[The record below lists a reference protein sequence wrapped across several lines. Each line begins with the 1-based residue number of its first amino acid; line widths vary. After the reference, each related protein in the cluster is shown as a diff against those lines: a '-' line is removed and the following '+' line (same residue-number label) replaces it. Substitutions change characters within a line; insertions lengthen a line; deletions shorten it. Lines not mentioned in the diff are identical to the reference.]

1 VQSAAGLRP
10 RQFVV
15 RKRIAPAQPI
25 VNGKETAL
33 FHLSKTT
40 SNFTLSNRF
49 KPLSQSCRRANMAI
63 SVLPHRD
70 QLGVK
75 DCPNLFLDGRW
86 IQPESEE
93 VWTHIHPATHEAVT
107 RFAVANANDV
117 DRAVVAARKAF
128 EEGPWPKMK
137 ARERKRILDR
147 IAHLARANAGQ
158 LNHLQTMDN
167 GLPVS
172 AHAMYPLGP
181 EYFADT
187 FEHYAG
193 WIDKLGGQTLPDTG
207 GADDVIAM
215 TLRDPVGVVAAIL
228 PWNAPLN
235 LFCKKVAP
243 ALAAGC
249 TIVLKP
255 SEYASLTV
263 IRLTEL
269 LEEAGVPKG
278 VFNLVMGTGPTAGEA
293 LINHPMVDKIH
304 FTGSRRV
311 GEHIIEV
318 SGKGIKRVSL
328 ELGGKSPQV
337 IFDDAPDL
345 NMAAAAAMAGVSMG
359 LSGQGCSCLT
369 RTLVQQ
375 SIYDAV
381 VEKAAN
387 YTSTIKF
394 GDPFDSAT
402 TSAPIINEKQ
412 LERIMRYIK
421 AGCDSGAR
429 LVIGGDR
436 PSSGDLAKGNFI
448 NPTVFADVRNDMTIA
463 REEIFGPVLA
473 MIPFKDEAEALR
485 IANDTSY
492 GLAAMVCTCDIG
504 RAMRFAKGLRAGKI
518 GVNTFATLPNLP
530 FGGFKGS
537 GIGREGGLE
546 GVEEYTEI
554 KSVYIG
560 LGGR

>member
-1 VQSAAGLRP
+1 
-10 RQFVV
+10 
-15 RKRIAPAQPI
+15 
-25 VNGKETAL
+25 
-33 FHLSKTT
+33 
-40 SNFTLSNRF
+40 
-49 KPLSQSCRRANMAI
+49 MAI
-63 SVLPHRD
+63 SVLGHRD
-70 QLGVK
+70 RLGVK
-75 DCPNLFLDGRW
+75 DRTKLYIDGNW
-86 IQPESEE
+86 VQPASNES
-93 VWTHIHPATHEAVT
+93 WTHRHPATHEAVT
-107 RFAVANANDV
+107 RFAVADARDV
-117 DRAVVAARKAF
+117 DRAVRAAHTAF
-128 EEGPWPKMK
+128 DEGPWPKMK

-147 IAHLARANAGQ
+147 IANLARANADQ
-158 LNHLQTMDN
+158 LSHLQTLDN

-172 AHAMYPLGP
+172 SHSTYPLGP

-187 FEHYAG
+187 FEYYAG

-207 GADDVIAM
+207 AGDDVMAM

-263 IRLTEL
+263 IRLTEM
-269 LEEAGVPKG
+269 LEEAGLPKG
-278 VFNLVMGTGPTAGEA
+278 VFNLMLGTGQVVGEA
-293 LINHPMVDKIH
+293 LISHPMVDKVH
-304 FTGSRRV
+304 FTGSRAV
-311 GEHIIEV
+311 GEHILEV

-345 NMAAAAAMAGVSMG
+345 NMAAVAAMGGVSMG
-359 LSGQGCSCLT
+359 LSGQGCSCMT

-375 SIYDAV
+375 SIYDEV
-381 VEKAAN
+381 VEKAAGFAA
-387 YTSTIKF
+387 TIKL
-394 GDPFDSAT
+394 GDPFDPAT

-412 LERIMRYIK
+412 LDRIMGYIR
-421 AGCDSGAR
+421 AGCAEGAR
-429 LVIGGDR
+429 LVVGGDR
-436 PSSGDLAKGNFI
+436 PSNGDLSEGNFI
-448 NPTVFADVRNDMTIA
+448 NPTLFAGVNNEMRIA

-492 GLAAMVCTCDIG
+492 GLAAMVCTRDIG
-504 RAMRFAKGLRAGKI
+504 RALRFARGFRAGKI

-546 GVEEYTEI
+546 GIEEYTEI

-560 LGGR
+560 LGPRA

>member
-1 VQSAAGLRP
+1 M
-10 RQFVV
+10 
-15 RKRIAPAQPI
+15 
-25 VNGKETAL
+25 E
-33 FHLSKTT
+33 
-40 SNFTLSNRF
+40 
-49 KPLSQSCRRANMAI
+49 I

-70 QLGVK
+70 QLGIK
-75 DCPNLFLDGRW
+75 DCPNLYLDGRW
-86 IQPESEE
+86 VRPESDGT
-93 VWTHIHPATHEAVT
+93 WTHIHPATHETVAW
-107 RFAVANANDV
+107 FAIASAADV
-117 DRAVVAARKAF
+117 DRAVRAGRKAF
-128 EEGPWPKMK
+128 DDGPWPRMK

-147 IAHLARANAGQ
+147 IADLARANASQ
-158 LNHLQTMDN
+158 LSNLQTMDN

-172 AHAMYPLGP
+172 SHSTYQLGP

-193 WIDKLGGQTLPDTG
+193 WIDKLSGQTLPDPG
-207 GADDVIAM
+207 GADDVMAM
-215 TLRDPVGVVAAIL
+215 TLREPVGVVATIL

-235 LFCKKVAP
+235 LFCKKIAP

-249 TIVLKP
+249 TIVMKP
-255 SEYASLTV
+255 SEYASFTV

-278 VFNLVMGTGPTAGEA
+278 VFNLVLGTGPTVGEA
-293 LINHPMVDKIH
+293 LISHPLVDKIH
-304 FTGSRRV
+304 FTGSRAV
-311 GEHIIEV
+311 GEHIIEM

-337 IFDDAPDL
+337 IFEDAPDL
-345 NMAAAAAMAGVSMG
+345 NMAAAAAMGGVSMG

-381 VEKAAN
+381 VEKAAACASN
-387 YTSTIKF
+387 VRY
-394 GDPFDSAT
+394 GDPFDSTT
-402 TSAPIINEKQ
+402 TSAAIINEKQ
-412 LERIMRYIK
+412 VDRIMGFIK
-421 AGCDSGAR
+421 AGNNEGAR
-429 LVIGGDR
+429 LVVGGDR
-436 PSSGDLAKGNFI
+436 PANGALAKGNFI
-448 NPTVFADVRNDMTIA
+448 NPTLFAGVRNDMTIA

-473 MIPFKDEAEALR
+473 MIPFKDEEEALR
-485 IANDTSY
+485 LANDTSY
-492 GLAAMVCTCDIG
+492 GLAAMVCTRDIG
-504 RAMRFAKGLRAGKI
+504 RALRFARGFRAGKI

-537 GIGREGGLE
+537 GLGREGGLQ
-546 GVEEYTEI
+546 GIEEYTEI

>member
-1 VQSAAGLRP
+1 
-10 RQFVV
+10 
-15 RKRIAPAQPI
+15 
-25 VNGKETAL
+25 
-33 FHLSKTT
+33 
-40 SNFTLSNRF
+40 
-49 KPLSQSCRRANMAI
+49 MAI
-63 SVLPHRD
+63 SVLGHRD
-70 QLGVK
+70 RLGVK
-75 DCPNLFLDGRW
+75 DRTKLYIDGNW
-86 IQPESEE
+86 VQTDSDES
-93 VWTHIHPATHEAVT
+93 WNHIHPATHEAVT
-107 RFAVANANDV
+107 RFATANARDV
-117 DRAVVAARKAF
+117 DRAVRAARKAF
-128 EEGPWPKMK
+128 DEGPWPAMK

-147 IAHLARANAGQ
+147 IANLARDNADQ
-158 LNHLQTMDN
+158 LNDLQTLDN

-172 AHAMYPLGP
+172 SHAAYPLGP
-181 EYFADT
+181 QYFADT

-207 GADDVIAM
+207 GADDVMAM

-249 TIVLKP
+249 TIVMKP
-255 SEYASLTV
+255 SEYASLTI
-263 IRLTEL
+263 IRLTEM
-269 LEEAGVPKG
+269 LEEAGLPKG
-278 VFNLVMGTGPTAGEA
+278 VFNLVLGTGAEVGEA
-293 LINHPMVDKIH
+293 LITHPMVDKVH
-304 FTGSRRV
+304 FTGSRAV

-345 NMAAAAAMAGVSMG
+345 NLAAAAAMGGVSMG

-381 VEKAAN
+381 VEKAAGFA
-387 YTSTIKF
+387 STIKF
-394 GDPFDSAT
+394 GDPFDPAT

-412 LERIMRYIK
+412 VDRIMGYIK
-421 AGCDSGAR
+421 VGAADGAR
-429 LVIGGDR
+429 LVVGGDR
-436 PSSGDLAKGNFI
+436 PSNGDLANGNFI
-448 NPTVFADVRNDMTIA
+448 NPTLFADVNNQMRIA

-492 GLAAMVCTCDIG
+492 GLAAMVCTRDIG
-504 RAMRFAKGLRAGKI
+504 RALRFARGFRAGKI

-537 GIGREGGLE
+537 GIGREGGLQ
-546 GVEEYTEI
+546 GIEEYTEI

-560 LGGR
+560 LGHRG

>member
-1 VQSAAGLRP
+1 
-10 RQFVV
+10 
-15 RKRIAPAQPI
+15 
-25 VNGKETAL
+25 
-33 FHLSKTT
+33 
-40 SNFTLSNRF
+40 
-49 KPLSQSCRRANMAI
+49 MAI
-63 SVLPHRD
+63 SVLTHSKR
-70 QLGVK
+70 LGVRDRPK
-75 DCPNLFLDGRW
+75 LYIDGAW
-86 IQPESEE
+86 VQPDNDET
-93 VWTHIHPATHEAVT
+93 WTHIHPATHEAVA
-107 RFAVANANDV
+107 RFGTAGIKDV
-117 DRAVVAARKAF
+117 DRAVLAARKAF
-128 EEGPWPKMK
+128 EEGPWSRMK
-137 ARERKRILDR
+137 TRERKRILDR
-147 IAHLARANAGQ
+147 IANLARANADQ

-172 AHAMYPLGP
+172 SHSAYPLGP
-181 EYFADT
+181 DYFADT
-187 FEHYAG
+187 FEYYAG
-193 WIDKLGGQTLPDTG
+193 WIDKLGGETLPDTG

-215 TLRDPVGVVAAIL
+215 TMRDPVGVVAAIL

-249 TIVLKP
+249 TVVMKP
-255 SEYASLTV
+255 SEYATLTV

-269 LEEAGVPKG
+269 LEEAGVPPG
-278 VFNLVMGTGPTAGEA
+278 VFNLVMGTGPTVGEA
-293 LINHPMVDKIH
+293 LITHPLVDKIH

-318 SGKGIKRVSL
+318 SGAGIKRVSL

-369 RTLVQQ
+369 RTLVQR
-375 SIYDAV
+375 SVYDEV
-381 VEKAAN
+381 VEKATRYAAAVK
-387 YTSTIKF
+387 Y

-412 LERIMRYIK
+412 VDRIMGYIK
-421 AGCDSGAR
+421 AGSEGGAR
-429 LVIGGDR
+429 LVVGGDR
-436 PSSGDLAKGNFI
+436 PSSGDLAHGNFI
-448 NPTVFADVRNDMTIA
+448 NPTLFADVRNDMTIA

-473 MIPFKDEAEALR
+473 MIPFNDEAEALR

-492 GLAAMVCTCDIG
+492 GLAAMVCTRDIG
-504 RAMRFAKGLRAGKI
+504 RALRFAKGFRAGKI

-537 GIGREGGLE
+537 GIGREGGRE
-546 GVEEYTEI
+546 GIEEYTEI

-560 LGGR
+560 LGPRA

>member
-1 VQSAAGLRP
+1 
-10 RQFVV
+10 
-15 RKRIAPAQPI
+15 
-25 VNGKETAL
+25 
-33 FHLSKTT
+33 
-40 SNFTLSNRF
+40 
-49 KPLSQSCRRANMAI
+49 MAI
-63 SVLPHRD
+63 SVLSHRGR
-70 QLGVK
+70 LGVK
-75 DCPNLFLDGRW
+75 DRWKLYIDGDW
-86 IQPESEE
+86 VQPQSEGI
-93 VWTHIHPATHEAVT
+93 WTHVHPATHEAVT
-107 RFAVANANDV
+107 RFATANARDV
-117 DRAVVAARKAF
+117 DRAVRAARKAF
-128 EEGPWPKMK
+128 DEGPWPAMK

-147 IAHLARANAGQ
+147 IANLTRDNADQ
-158 LNHLQTMDN
+158 LNDLQTLDN

-172 AHAMYPLGP
+172 SHATYQLGP
-181 EYFADT
+181 QHFADT

-207 GADDVIAM
+207 AADDVMAM

-235 LFCKKVAP
+235 LFCKKIAP

-249 TIVLKP
+249 TIVMKP

-263 IRLTEL
+263 VRLTEL
-269 LEEAGVPKG
+269 LEEAGLPKG
-278 VFNLVMGTGPTAGEA
+278 VFNLVLGTGPEVGEA
-293 LINHPMVDKIH
+293 LITHPMVDKVH
-304 FTGSRRV
+304 FTGSRAV

-345 NMAAAAAMAGVSMG
+345 NLAAAAAMGGVSMG

-375 SIYDAV
+375 SIYDEV
-381 VEKAAN
+381 VQKAAGFAA
-387 YTSTIKF
+387 TIKY
-394 GDPFDSAT
+394 GDPFDPGT

-412 LERIMRYIK
+412 VDRIMGYIK
-421 AGCDSGAR
+421 LGSAGGAR
-429 LVIGGDR
+429 LVVGGDR
-436 PSSGDLAKGNFI
+436 PSNGDLAQGNFI
-448 NPTVFADVRNDMTIA
+448 NPTLFADVNNEMRIA

-492 GLAAMVCTCDIG
+492 GLAAMVCTRDIG
-504 RAMRFAKGLRAGKI
+504 RALRFARGFRAGKI
-518 GVNTFATLPNLP
+518 GINTFATLPNLP

-537 GIGREGGLE
+537 GIGREGGLQ
-546 GVEEYTEI
+546 GIEEYTEI

-560 LGGR
+560 LGQRG

>member
-1 VQSAAGLRP
+1 MP
-10 RQFVV
+10 F
-15 RKRIAPAQPI
+15 
-25 VNGKETAL
+25 
-33 FHLSKTT
+33 
-40 SNFTLSNRF
+40 
-49 KPLSQSCRRANMAI
+49 
-63 SVLPHRD
+63 SVLAHRERC
-70 QLGVK
+70 GVK
-75 DCPNLFLDGRW
+75 DHPRLYIDGRW
-86 IQPESEE
+86 VEPACDET
-93 VWTHIHPATHEAVT
+93 WTHVHPATHEAVARLAT
-107 RFAVANANDV
+107 AAAADV
-117 DRAVVAARKAF
+117 DRAVRAARSAF
-128 EEGPWPKMK
+128 EQGPWPKMK

-147 IAHLARANAGQ
+147 IAQLARTHADQ

-172 AHAMYPLGP
+172 SHATYPLGP

-207 GADDVIAM
+207 GADDVLAM

-228 PWNAPLN
+228 PWNAPMN

-249 TIVLKP
+249 TIVMKP

-263 IRLTEL
+263 FRLTEL
-269 LEEAGVPKG
+269 LEEAGLPKG
-278 VFNLVMGTGPTAGEA
+278 VFNLVLGTGPTVGEA
-293 LINHPMVDKIH
+293 LITHPGVDKIH

-337 IFDDAPDL
+337 IFEDAPDL
-345 NMAAAAAMAGVSMG
+345 NLAAAAAMGGVSMG

-375 SIYDAV
+375 SVYDAV
-381 VEKAAN
+381 VEKAAGFSRN
-387 YTSTIKF
+387 IKY
-394 GDPFDSAT
+394 GDPFDPAT

-412 LERIMRYIK
+412 LERIMGYIQT
-421 AGCDSGAR
+421 GNESGAR
-429 LVIGGDR
+429 LVVGGDR
-436 PSSGDLAKGNFI
+436 PSSADLARGNFI
-448 NPTVFADVRNDMTIA
+448 NPTLFADVRNEMTIA

-485 IANDTSY
+485 LANDTSY
-492 GLAAMVCTCDIG
+492 GLAAMVCTRDIG
-504 RAMRFAKGLRAGKI
+504 RAMRFAKGFRAGKI
-518 GVNTFATLPNLP
+518 GVNTFATLANLP

-537 GIGREGGLE
+537 GIGREGGLQ
-546 GVEEYTEI
+546 GIEEYTEI

>member
-1 VQSAAGLRP
+1 
-10 RQFVV
+10 
-15 RKRIAPAQPI
+15 
-25 VNGKETAL
+25 
-33 FHLSKTT
+33 
-40 SNFTLSNRF
+40 
-49 KPLSQSCRRANMAI
+49 MAI
-63 SVLPHRD
+63 SVLTHRNR
-70 QLGVK
+70 LGVK
-75 DCPNLFLDGRW
+75 DCSRLYIDGNWVQPNSDA
-86 IQPESEE
+86 S
-93 VWTHIHPATHEAVT
+93 WTHIHPATHEQVT
-107 RFAVANANDV
+107 HFAVANARDV
-117 DRAVVAARKAF
+117 DRAVRAARKAF
-128 EEGPWPKMK
+128 EEGPWPAMK

-147 IAHLARANAGQ
+147 IANLARDNADL
-158 LNHLQTMDN
+158 LNNLQTLDN

-172 AHAMYPLGP
+172 SHGTYPLGP
-181 EYFADT
+181 DYFADT

-207 GADDVIAM
+207 GADDVMAM

-249 TIVLKP
+249 TIVMKP

-263 IRLTEL
+263 IRLTEM
-269 LEEAGVPKG
+269 LEETGLPKG
-278 VFNLVMGTGPTAGEA
+278 VFNLVLGTGPEVGEA
-293 LINHPMVDKIH
+293 LITHPMVDKVH
-304 FTGSRRV
+304 FTGSRAV

-318 SGKGIKRVSL
+318 SAKGVKRVSL

-345 NMAAAAAMAGVSMG
+345 NLAAAAAMGGVSMG

-381 VEKAAN
+381 VEKAAGFV
-387 YTSTIKF
+387 SMIKY
-394 GDPFDSAT
+394 GDPFDPAT

-412 LERIMRYIK
+412 VDRIMGYIQ
-421 AGCDSGAR
+421 AGSADGAR
-429 LVIGGDR
+429 LVVGGDR
-436 PSSGDLAKGNFI
+436 PTNGDLAKGNFI
-448 NPTVFADVRNDMTIA
+448 NPTLFAGVNNQMRIA

-492 GLAAMVCTCDIG
+492 GLAAMVCTRHIG
-504 RAMRFAKGLRAGKI
+504 RALRFARGFRAGKI
-518 GVNTFATLPNLP
+518 GVNTFATAPNLP
-530 FGGFKGS
+530 FGGFKSS
-537 GIGREGGLE
+537 GIGREGGLQ
-546 GVEEYTEI
+546 GIEEYTEI

-560 LGGR
+560 LGQRG